1 MSGHSKWATI
11 HRKKGLLDAARGKVF
26 QKLAKEI
33 MVAAKAGSPDPSQNA
48 ALRMVIDKMMN
59 NHEEERLKRIKSLK
73 IVAMFVCCIILSVG
87 VSYAK
92 EIKELVKTFFNNTN
106 SGISVAVDN
115 DFVQYND
122 SDFVYFNDIGIKVN
136 AIVLDKI
143 HCNISYLFE
152 NKINNENV
160 KAMRIRDYTIRTDY
174 GRIFH
179 ASEIKYAN
187 DLNEVSIVDGANWF
201 NRGEKV
207 DNNRYTDSVLYGL
220 RETDKEI
227 KKLIFEINSIDKILE
242 DETVEI
248 IDGKWCFEVEINEDM
263 KPKIIE
269 YTLKENVDGIKNAF
283 ATLNPTGLNCTIELD
298 ESIDI
303 IDYALNTQDS
313 NGVWGLFTV
322 LKNNDKFI
330 ASKMGPANNEHS
342 AWNLTFDNV
351 TSFDQIEELK
361 IFIENLNKTI
371 ILIKKDV

>member
-1 MSGHSKWATI
+1 M
-11 HRKKGLLDAARGKVF
+11 RD
-26 QKLAKEI
+26 EI
-33 MVAAKAGSPDPSQNA
+33 LENKIIENLK
-48 ALRMVIDKMMN
+48 LRMVIDKMMN

-73 IVAMFVCCIILSVG
+73 IVAMFVCCIILFVG

-122 SDFVYFNDIGIKVN
+122 SDFIYYDGIGIKVN

-152 NKINNENV
+152 NKVDNENV
-160 KAMRIRDYTIRTDY
+160 KAMRIRDYTIRADY

-187 DLNEVSIVDGANWF
+187 DLNEVSIVDRADWF
-201 NRGEKV
+201 NRGERV

-283 ATLNPTGLNCTIELD
+283 ATLNPTGLNFTIELD

-330 ASKMGPANNEHS
+330 ASKMQPANNEHS
-342 AWNLTFDNV
+342 AWSLTFDKV

>member
-1 MSGHSKWATI
+1 M
-11 HRKKGLLDAARGKVF
+11 RD
-26 QKLAKEI
+26 EI
-33 MVAAKAGSPDPSQNA
+33 LENKIIENLK
-48 ALRMVIDKMMN
+48 LRMVIDKMMN

-122 SDFVYFNDIGIKVN
+122 YDFVYYDGIGIKVN

-152 NKINNENV
+152 NKIDNENV

-179 ASEIKYAN
+179 SSEIKYAN
-187 DLNEVSIVDGANWF
+187 DLNEVSIVDRANWF

-298 ESIDI
+298 EAIDI

-330 ASKMGPANNEHS
+330 ASKMKPANNEHS
-342 AWNLTFDNV
+342 AWSLTFDKV

>member
-1 MSGHSKWATI
+1 M
-11 HRKKGLLDAARGKVF
+11 RD
-26 QKLAKEI
+26 EI
-33 MVAAKAGSPDPSQNA
+33 LENKIIENLK
-48 ALRMVIDKMMN
+48 LRMVIDKMMN

-73 IVAMFVCCIILSVG
+73 IVAMFVCCIILFVG

-122 SDFVYFNDIGIKVN
+122 SDFIYYDGIGIKVN

-152 NKINNENV
+152 NKVDNENV
-160 KAMRIRDYTIRTDY
+160 KAMRIRDYTIRADY

-179 ASEIKYAN
+179 SSEIKYAN
-187 DLNEVSIVDGANWF
+187 DLNEVSIVDRANWF

-227 KKLIFEINSIDKILE
+227 KKLIFEINSIDKIME

-322 LKNNDKFI
+322 LKNNDKI
-330 ASKMGPANNEHS
+330 TASKMQPANNEHS

-361 IFIENLNKTI
+361 IFIENLNTTI
-371 ILIKKDV
+371 VLFKN

>member
-1 MSGHSKWATI
+1 MIDEVLENKI
-11 HRKKGLLDAARGKVF
+11 IDNLK
-26 QKLAKEI
+26 
-33 MVAAKAGSPDPSQNA
+33 
-48 ALRMVIDKMMN
+48 LRMAIDKMIN
-59 NHEEERLKRIKSLK
+59 EHEDEHLKRMKLLK
-73 IVAMFVCCIILSVG
+73 IVAMFVCCLILSVG

-122 SDFVYFNDIGIKVN
+122 SDFVYYDGIGIKVN

-152 NKINNENV
+152 NKVDNENV
-160 KAMRIRDYTIRTDY
+160 KAMCIRDYTIRADY

-179 ASEIKYAN
+179 SSEIKYAN
-187 DLNEVSIVDGANWF
+187 DLNEVSIVDRANWF

-220 RETDKEI
+220 READKEI

-248 IDGKWCFEVEINEDM
+248 IDGKWCFEVEINENM

-330 ASKMGPANNEHS
+330 ASKMKPANNEHS
-342 AWNLTFDNV
+342 AWSLTFDKV

-371 ILIKKDV
+371 ILIKKEV

>member
-1 MSGHSKWATI
+1 M
-11 HRKKGLLDAARGKVF
+11 RD
-26 QKLAKEI
+26 EI
-33 MVAAKAGSPDPSQNA
+33 LENKIIDNLK
-48 ALRMVIDKMMN
+48 LRMAIDKMIN
-59 NHEEERLKRIKSLK
+59 EHEDKHLKRMKLLK
-73 IVAMFVCCIILSVG
+73 IVAMFVCCLILSVG

-92 EIKELVKTFFNNTN
+92 EIRELFKTFFNNTN
-106 SGISVAVDN
+106 NGISAAVDN

-122 SDFVYFNDIGIKVN
+122 SDFVYFNDVGIKVN

-152 NKINNENV
+152 NKVGNENV
-160 KAMRIRDYTIRTDY
+160 KSMRIRDYTIRTDY

-187 DLNEVSIVDGANWF
+187 DLNEVSIVDRVNWF
-201 NRGEKV
+201 NCGEKV
-207 DNNRYTDSVLYGL
+207 DNNKYTDSVLYGL
-220 RETDKEI
+220 RETDNDI

-242 DETVEI
+242 DETVETI
-248 IDGKWCFEVEINEDM
+248 VGKWNFEVEIVEDM

-269 YTLKENVDGIKNAF
+269 YKLKENVDGIKNAI
-283 ATLNPTGLNCTIELD
+283 ATLNPTGLNLTIELNNP
-298 ESIDI
+298 IDVI
-303 IDYALNTQDS
+303 EYTLNTQNS

-322 LKNNDKFI
+322 LKNNDI
-330 ASKMGPANNEHS
+330 ITASKMEPANNEHS